1 MHPLPKSQRQ
11 TAVSSGLRPS
21 SQKSPEVPVAVAPVG
36 TQRQLVNPVGLPQLQ
51 VTISV
56 PNLVAMLPVVL
67 KLVIRP
73 FPALI
78 MPDTMLKHLMFQIVR
93 YVII

>member
-21 SQKSPEVPVAVAPVG
+21 SQKSPEVPVAVALVG

-51 VTISV
+51 VII
-56 PNLVAMLPVVL
+56 LVQPLVVMLPVEQRPA
-67 KLVIRP
+67 IRP

-78 MPDTMLKHLMFQIVR
+78 MPDIMQEQQMFQTAK
-93 YVII
+93 YVIT